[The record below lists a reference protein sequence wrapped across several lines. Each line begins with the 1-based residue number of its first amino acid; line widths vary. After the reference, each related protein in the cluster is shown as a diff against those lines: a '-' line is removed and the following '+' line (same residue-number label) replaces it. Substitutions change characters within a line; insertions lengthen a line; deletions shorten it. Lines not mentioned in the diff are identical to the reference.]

1 MEFTPGRTGDADH
14 HGVLMLRLKR
24 AYEQPDASDGYRVLV
39 ERLWPRGVKKE
50 ALRLDAWLKD
60 IAPSSTLRRW
70 FAHDPTRWAE
80 FVRRYREELRC
91 EAAAIEVAG
100 LAQRARRERVTLIYA
115 AKDQAHNSA
124 IVVRDAIEELP
135 GGGDPNP

>member
-1 MEFTPGRTGDADH
+1 
-14 HGVLMLRLKR
+14 MLRLKR

-39 ERLWPRGVKKE
+39 ERLWPRGVRKE

-60 IAPSSTLRRW
+60 VAPSPTLRRW
-70 FAHDPTRWAE
+70 FAHDPTKWTE
-80 FVRRYREELRC
+80 FVRRYREELEY

-100 LAQRARRERVTLIYA
+100 LAQRARKEEVTLIYA

-124 IVVRDAIEELP
+124 IVVRDAIEELL
-135 GGGDPNP
+135 GGGGPSP

>member
-1 MEFTPGRTGDADH
+1 
-14 HGVLMLRLKR
+14 MLRLKR